1 MRWAHTE
8 AVPAMEPLSVY
19 LTVDDRVDV
28 VHCHKGWTLEQVRA
42 ATPHYSCSHRRT
54 QYDKMC
60 RASANT
66 LRPSPSP

>member
-28 VHCHKGWTLEQVRA
+28 VHCHKGWTMEQVRD
-42 ATPHYSCSHRRT
+42 PSLLLCSSRRRP
-54 QYDKMC
+54 QYKMC